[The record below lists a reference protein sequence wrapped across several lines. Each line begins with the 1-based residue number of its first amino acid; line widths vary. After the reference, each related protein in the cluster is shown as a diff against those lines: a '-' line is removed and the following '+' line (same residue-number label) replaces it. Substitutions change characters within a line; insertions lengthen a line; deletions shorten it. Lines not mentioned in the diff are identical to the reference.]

1 VYFVIFKTCFVVA
14 ASSPFFVGRGSVTHS
29 FSELEG
35 NTTHFQN
42 ELKETMVIKAKL
54 LDEQL

>member
-1 VYFVIFKTCFVVA
+1 VIIKTCFVVA
-14 ASSPFFVGRGSVTHS
+14 ASSPFFVGIRGSVTHS